1 MRVMM
6 NECRVPTTEKQFP
19 RTHGQVSNT
28 YCLLLPSRKIKSAAT
43 WKKNEGLT
51 HKADSSDEFS
61 LTLLS
66 QTEHF
71 KTFGRLVHL
80 SKAPLPFYLV
90 KTRWCHS

>member
-1 MRVMM
+1 MRVLM
-6 NECRVPTTEKQFP
+6 NECRVPTTEKQFL

-28 YCLLLPSRKIKSAAT
+28 NCLLLPSRKIKSAAT
-43 WKKNEGLT
+43 WKKNKGLT

-71 KTFGRLVHL
+71 KTSSGPPV
-80 SKAPLPFYLV
+80 
-90 KTRWCHS
+90 